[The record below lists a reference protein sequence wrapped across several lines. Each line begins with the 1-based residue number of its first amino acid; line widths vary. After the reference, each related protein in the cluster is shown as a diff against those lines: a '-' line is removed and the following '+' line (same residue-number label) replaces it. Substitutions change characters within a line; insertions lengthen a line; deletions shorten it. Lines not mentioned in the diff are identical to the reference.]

1 MIMKKFF
8 YSLLACVTFFLV
20 FAVNVSAVSYKAGGE
35 CGKDLKWSLDY
46 DGNLVIYGEGEMTN
60 YGLDDRNDKGWEDY
74 ASEIKAVIV
83 EKGATTIGR
92 SAFKE
97 CKNLT
102 TVQLPTTLKIIESD
116 AFRECTSLSKI
127 NLPKGLQE
135 LGGYVFYGCSSLS
148 SIQIPSTL
156 TNLGDRGAGHHTFT
170 GSGLTSISIPASVN
184 KMASY
189 CFENCPNLTTV
200 NINGSNLVIEYEAFC
215 DCKKLSTV
223 KMGAGVTSIDYNAF
237 RGCSSLRNLT
247 IGSNVI
253 SIKSGAFYQCSL
265 LKEIVIPD
273 RVTEIDSRRYSGT
286 FGECTSL
293 EKVTL
298 GKGLLELGDNVFAN
312 DTSLRE
318 VYFCGDAP
326 AFEGNNIFSGCGN
339 ITAYYPKNSKTWDRS
354 NMTSHGA
361 ARVDWQTWTLPL
373 SYFTPNLKSVTPG
386 AKGVT
391 VKWNKLANANGYE
404 VWRSVGNGKLT
415 KVKTISSGSTVSWT
429 DTSVAN
435 GKRYTYRVYAL
446 NGTQKSKVSNARYL
460 YYLTKN
466 TISAG
471 KSGSSFQVKWKANSA
486 ASGYQIQYAKNNK
499 FTSPK
504 NVKVNGR
511 KVTSRKVAPGFKGT
525 CYIRVRT
532 FKLVD
537 GKTYFSAW
545 SNVKAVKF

>member
-1 MIMKKFF
+1 MIMKKFM

-391 VKWNKLANANGYE
+391 VKWNKLANAKGYE

>member
-1 MIMKKFF
+1 M
-8 YSLLACVTFFLV
+8 
-20 FAVNVSAVSYKAGGE
+20 
-35 CGKDLKWSLDY
+35 
-46 DGNLVIYGEGEMTN
+46 
-60 YGLDDRNDKGWEDY
+60 
-74 ASEIKAVIV
+74 
-83 EKGATTIGR
+83 
-92 SAFKE
+92 
-97 CKNLT
+97 
-102 TVQLPTTLKIIESD
+102 
-116 AFRECTSLSKI
+116 
-127 NLPKGLQE
+127 
-135 LGGYVFYGCSSLS
+135 
-148 SIQIPSTL
+148 
-156 TNLGDRGAGHHTFT
+156 
-170 GSGLTSISIPASVN
+170 
-184 KMASY
+184 
-189 CFENCPNLTTV
+189 
-200 NINGSNLVIEYEAFC
+200 
-215 DCKKLSTV
+215 
-223 KMGAGVTSIDYNAF
+223 
-237 RGCSSLRNLT
+237 
-247 IGSNVI
+247 
-253 SIKSGAFYQCSL
+253 
-265 LKEIVIPD
+265 
-273 RVTEIDSRRYSGT
+273 
-286 FGECTSL
+286 
-293 EKVTL
+293 

-429 DTSVAN
+429 DTSVGQRKTVYLPCVRFKWN
-435 GKRYTYRVYAL
+435 PEEQGVQCKIPVLSYQKYDLCRQKRFFVPGEVESELRC
-446 NGTQKSKVSNARYL
+446 
-460 YYLTKN
+460 
-466 TISAG
+466 
-471 KSGSSFQVKWKANSA
+471 F
-486 ASGYQIQYAKNNK
+486 GYQIQYAKNNK

-537 GKTYFSAW
+537 GKNIF
-545 SNVKAVKF
+545 FRME

>member
-391 VKWNKLANANGYE
+391 VKWNKLANAKGYE

>member
-1 MIMKKFF
+1 MIMKKFM

-60 YGLDDRNDKGWEDY
+60 FGFWDYNSKGWGEY
-74 ASEIKAVIV
+74 SSEIKTVTV
-83 EKGATTIGR
+83 EKGVTTLGR
-92 SAFKE
+92 SAFE
-97 CKNLT
+97 SCKNLT
-102 TVQLPTTLKIIESD
+102 TVKLPTTLKIIESD
-116 AFRECTSLSKI
+116 AFRNCASLSKI
-127 NLPKGLQE
+127 NLPKGLEE
-135 LGGYVFYGCSSLS
+135 LGAYTFCGCSSLT

-156 TNLGDRGAGHHTFT
+156 TNFGCRGYGQGTFAE
-170 GSGLTSISIPASVN
+170 SGLTSISIPANVK

-200 NINGSNLVIEYEAFC
+200 NINGSNLAVEYQAFYN
-215 DCKKLSTV
+215 CKNLTTV
-223 KMGAGVTSIDYNAF
+223 KMGSGVTSIKSMAF
-237 RGCSSLRNLT
+237 WGCSSLRNVI
-247 IGSNVI
+247 IGNNVT
-253 SIKSGAFYQCSL
+253 SIKDGAFKHCTS

-273 RVTEIDSRRYSGT
+273 KVTSIDSGEYYAT

-298 GKGLLELGDNVFAN
+298 GKGLLELGNYAFLN
-312 DTSLRE
+312 DKALKE
-318 VYFCGDAP
+318 VYFSGDAP
-326 AFEGNNIFSGCGN
+326 AFGGNNLFSGCGN

-391 VKWNKLANANGYE
+391 VKWNKLANAKGYE

-471 KSGSSFQVKWKANSA
+471 KSGSSFQVKWKANTA

>member
-1 MIMKKFF
+1 MIMKKFM

-60 YGLDDRNDKGWEDY
+60 YDLGNHNAKPWEDY
-74 ASEIKAVIV
+74 ASEIKKVIV
-83 EKGATTIGR
+83 EKGVTTIGR
-92 SAFKE
+92 YSFDE

-102 TVQLPTTLKIIESD
+102 TVQLPTTLKIIDSD
-116 AFRECTSLSKI
+116 AFNGCTALSKI

-135 LGGYVFYGCSSLS
+135 LGSGTFAGCSSLTS
-148 SIQIPSTL
+148 LQIPATL
-156 TNLGDRGAGHHTFT
+156 TNLGDRGAGLHTFS
-170 GSGLTSISIPASVN
+170 GSGLTSISIPASV
-184 KMASY
+184 KRMASY
-189 CFENCPNLTTV
+189 CFANCPNLTTV
-200 NINGSNLVIEYEAFC
+200 NINGSNLVIEYEAFR

-223 KMGAGVTSIDYNAF
+223 KMGAGVTSIDYSAF
-237 RGCSSLRNLT
+237 RGCSSLKNLT
-247 IGSNVI
+247 IGSNVT
-253 SIKSGAFYQCSL
+253 SIKSSAFYQCSL

-273 RVTEIDSRRYSGT
+273 KVAEIDSRSYSGT
-286 FGECTSL
+286 FAECTSL

-326 AFEGNNIFSGCGN
+326 AFKGNNVFAGCGN

-373 SYFTPNLKSVTPG
+373 SYFTPNLKSVIPG

-391 VKWNKLANANGYE
+391 VKWNKLANAKGYE

-471 KSGSSFQVKWKANSA
+471 KSGSSFQVKWKANPA

>member
-1 MIMKKFF
+1 MK
-8 YSLLACVTFFLV
+8 
-20 FAVNVSAVSYKAGGE
+20 
-35 CGKDLKWSLDY
+35 
-46 DGNLVIYGEGEMTN
+46 
-60 YGLDDRNDKGWEDY
+60 
-74 ASEIKAVIV
+74 
-83 EKGATTIGR
+83 
-92 SAFKE
+92 
-97 CKNLT
+97 
-102 TVQLPTTLKIIESD
+102 
-116 AFRECTSLSKI
+116 
-127 NLPKGLQE
+127 
-135 LGGYVFYGCSSLS
+135 
-148 SIQIPSTL
+148 
-156 TNLGDRGAGHHTFT
+156 
-170 GSGLTSISIPASVN
+170 

-200 NINGSNLVIEYEAFC
+200 NINGSNLAVEYQAFYN
-215 DCKKLSTV
+215 CKNLTTV
-223 KMGAGVTSIDYNAF
+223 KMGSGVTSIKSMAF
-237 RGCSSLRNLT
+237 WGCSSLRNVI
-247 IGSNVI
+247 IGNNVT
-253 SIKSGAFYQCSL
+253 SIKDGAFKHCTS

-273 RVTEIDSRRYSGT
+273 KVTSIDSGEYYAT

-298 GKGLLELGDNVFAN
+298 GKGLLELGNYAFLN
-312 DTSLRE
+312 DKALKE
-318 VYFCGDAP
+318 VYFSGDAP
-326 AFEGNNIFSGCGN
+326 AFGGNNLFSGCGN

-391 VKWNKLANANGYE
+391 VKWNKLANAKGYE

-471 KSGSSFQVKWKANSA
+471 KSGSSFQVKWKANTA